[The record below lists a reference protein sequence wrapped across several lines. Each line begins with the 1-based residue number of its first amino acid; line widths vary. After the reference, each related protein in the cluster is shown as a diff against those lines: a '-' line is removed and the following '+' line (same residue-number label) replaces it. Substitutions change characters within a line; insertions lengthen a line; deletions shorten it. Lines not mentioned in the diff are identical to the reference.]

1 MSNSSLDIILCGS
14 NLFGFAAGINPQHR
28 ADLLNSNLLAQAV
41 SDKAVPIRSQ
51 SWQTHYLQNLT
62 RLQWRLVDTQKTSFK
77 PPRVGDTLLDQR
89 ITEELVRVTPAAHQH
104 SVMKLIEELFKTV
117 ASLPAG
123 STFAQALARQM
134 MHLNTTKPDPDES
147 DGATL
152 DPDESDGATL
162 DPDESDGA
170 TLDPDE
176 SDGATLDPDESDGAT
191 LDPDESDGATPD
203 EAVQAQTSDPISFK
217 MLPLAFFAPPP
228 AAKVEPP
235 AQPSSTHL
243 SLTFNLVLSP
253 FSLHAYTVEL
263 NTAQNPA
270 TLGLHRPLL
279 GKSLRGSVHTTYF
292 TAILA
297 EGYAKMRQGV
307 IAKLKERIET
317 DIILLDPATRR

>member
-170 TLDPDE
+170 T
-176 SDGATLDPDESDGAT
+176 
-191 LDPDESDGATPD
+191 PD

>member
-152 DPDESDGATL
+152 DPDESDGAT
-162 DPDESDGA
+162 
-170 TLDPDE
+170 
-176 SDGATLDPDESDGAT
+176 
-191 LDPDESDGATPD
+191 PD

>member
-89 ITEELVRVTPAAHQH
+89 ITEELVRVTPAAHQQ

-134 MHLNTTKPDPDES
+134 MHLNTTKP
-147 DGATL
+147 
-152 DPDESDGATL
+152 
-162 DPDESDGA
+162 
-170 TLDPDE
+170 
-176 SDGATLDPDESDGAT
+176 DPDESDGAT

>member
-176 SDGATLDPDESDGAT
+176 SDGAT
-191 LDPDESDGATPD
+191 PD

>member
-1 MSNSSLDIILCGS
+1 
-14 NLFGFAAGINPQHR
+14 
-28 ADLLNSNLLAQAV
+28 
-41 SDKAVPIRSQ
+41 
-51 SWQTHYLQNLT
+51 
-62 RLQWRLVDTQKTSFK
+62 
-77 PPRVGDTLLDQR
+77 
-89 ITEELVRVTPAAHQH
+89 
-104 SVMKLIEELFKTV
+104 
-117 ASLPAG
+117 
-123 STFAQALARQM
+123 
-134 MHLNTTKPDPDES
+134 
-147 DGATL
+147 
-152 DPDESDGATL
+152 
-162 DPDESDGA
+162 
-170 TLDPDE
+170 
-176 SDGATLDPDESDGAT
+176 
-191 LDPDESDGATPD
+191 
-203 EAVQAQTSDPISFK
+203 